1 MATLDGELR
10 PILRLRNA
18 LRDKGFGLAGNEL
31 AKSPSDSKRRSA
43 KKAGQLDWIQESGS
57 GAAPEIRRKAAARK
71 YRRLCRMP
79 ARSIRRTE
87 QGVLA
92 MAVVLCSW
100 GDAIDGGTE
109 EALTLARKLAGST
122 GVELRWLV
130 LGGAASAATEVA
142 ARYGV
147 NRLDRIEGAAASGPD
162 ALVTTLA
169 GYCSSTAPR
178 AVLFN
183 QGAESRVIAARLAG
197 RLGVPVVANV
207 FDAEPSGAGLQVTA
221 TAFGG
226 DTHAVYA
233 LSAPVVVLSVTT
245 TSIVAAPAAAPSAV
259 EQHTVAVGTQAVAER
274 FEVISAPQ
282 VAEARL
288 EDAQIIVSGGR
299 GLGSKQNFEMVKD
312 MAAALGGMWGG
323 SRAIVDDG
331 WIDSSHQVGLTGKVT
346 RPALYVAV
354 GISGA
359 SQHMAGCSAAK
370 TIVAI
375 NKDADA
381 SIFRYAH
388 YGVVGDCLEIL
399 PELIKA
405 AKA

>member
-1 MATLDGELR
+1 
-10 PILRLRNA
+10 
-18 LRDKGFGLAGNEL
+18 
-31 AKSPSDSKRRSA
+31 
-43 KKAGQLDWIQESGS
+43 
-57 GAAPEIRRKAAARK
+57 
-71 YRRLCRMP
+71 
-79 ARSIRRTE
+79 
-87 QGVLA
+87 

-147 NRLDRIEGAAASGPD
+147 NRLDRIEGAGAATSGPD
-162 ALVTTLA
+162 ALVATLA
-169 GYCSSTAPR
+169 AYCRSTAPR

-207 FDAEPSGAGLQVTA
+207 FDAEPAGSGLHVTA

-226 DTHAVYA
+226 DTHAVYE
-233 LSAPVVVLSVTT
+233 LTAPVAVLSVTT
-245 TSIVAAPAAAPSAV
+245 TSIVAAPAAVPTAV
-259 EQHTVAVGTQAVAER
+259 VQHAVALDTGAVAER

-282 VAEARL
+282 VTEARL

-299 GLGSKQNFEMVKD
+299 GLGSKENFEMVKD

-331 WIDSSHQVGLTGKVT
+331 WIDSSHQVGLTGKIT

-375 NKDADA
+375 NKDPDA

>member
-1 MATLDGELR
+1 
-10 PILRLRNA
+10 
-18 LRDKGFGLAGNEL
+18 
-31 AKSPSDSKRRSA
+31 
-43 KKAGQLDWIQESGS
+43 
-57 GAAPEIRRKAAARK
+57 
-71 YRRLCRMP
+71 
-79 ARSIRRTE
+79 
-87 QGVLA
+87 

-130 LGGAASAATEVA
+130 LGGAASAAIEVA

-147 NRLDRIEGAAASGPD
+147 SRLDRVEEAAASASGAD
-162 ALVTTLA
+162 ALVATLA
-169 GYCSSTAPR
+169 AYCGSTAPR

-183 QGAESRVIAARLAG
+183 QGTESRVIAARLAG

-207 FDAEPSGAGLQVTA
+207 FDAEPAGSGLHVTA

-226 DTHAVYA
+226 DTHAVYE
-233 LSAPVVVLSVTT
+233 LTAPVAVLSVTT
-245 TSIVAAPAAAPSAV
+245 TSIVAAPAAVPTVVVPHAV
-259 EQHTVAVGTQAVAER
+259 ALDTGPVAER

-299 GLGSKQNFEMVKD
+299 GLGSKENFEMVKD

-331 WIDSSHQVGLTGKVT
+331 WIDSSHQVGLTGKIT

>member
-1 MATLDGELR
+1 
-10 PILRLRNA
+10 
-18 LRDKGFGLAGNEL
+18 
-31 AKSPSDSKRRSA
+31 
-43 KKAGQLDWIQESGS
+43 
-57 GAAPEIRRKAAARK
+57 
-71 YRRLCRMP
+71 
-79 ARSIRRTE
+79 
-87 QGVLA
+87 

-109 EALTLARKLAGST
+109 EALTLAHKLAAAT
-122 GVELRWLV
+122 GAQLRWLV
-130 LGGAASAATEVA
+130 LGGAAAAAVEVG

-147 NRLDRIEGAAASGPD
+147 DRLDTVQGPGASAGGPD
-162 ALVTTLA
+162 ALVATLA
-169 GYCSSTAPR
+169 DYCNQTAPR

-207 FDAEPSGAGLQVTA
+207 FDVEPAGGGLQVTA

-226 DTHAVYA
+226 DTHAVYQVA
-233 LSAPVVVLSVTT
+233 APLAVLSVSTT
-245 TSIVAAPAAAPSAV
+245 AIVAAPAVAPS
-259 EQHTVAVGTQAVAER
+259 TVAQHSVALNGAAVAER
-274 FEVISAPQ
+274 FAVTAAPQ

-288 EDAQIIVSGGR
+288 EDAQVIVSGGR
-299 GLGSKQNFEMVKD
+299 GLGSKQNFELVKD

-331 WIDSSHQVGLTGKVT
+331 WIDSSHQVGLTGKIT

-370 TIVAI
+370 TIIAI

-388 YGVVGDCLEIL
+388 FGVVGDCLEIL

>member
-1 MATLDGELR
+1 
-10 PILRLRNA
+10 
-18 LRDKGFGLAGNEL
+18 
-31 AKSPSDSKRRSA
+31 
-43 KKAGQLDWIQESGS
+43 
-57 GAAPEIRRKAAARK
+57 
-71 YRRLCRMP
+71 
-79 ARSIRRTE
+79 
-87 QGVLA
+87 

-130 LGGAASAATEVA
+130 LGGAAGAATEAA
-142 ARYGV
+142 ARSGV
-147 NRLDRIEGAAASGPD
+147 NRLDRIEGVAASPSGPD
-162 ALVTTLA
+162 ALVATLA
-169 GYCSSTAPR
+169 AYCSSTAPR
-178 AVLFN
+178 IVLFN

-207 FDAEPSGAGLQVTA
+207 FDAEPAGSGLHVTA

-233 LSAPVVVLSVTT
+233 LTAPVAVLSVTT
-245 TSIVAAPAAAPSAV
+245 TSIVAAPAAVPTAV
-259 EQHTVAVGTQAVAER
+259 VQYTVALNTGAVAER

-299 GLGSKQNFEMVKD
+299 GLGSKENFEMVKD

-331 WIDSSHQVGLTGKVT
+331 WIDSSHQVGLTGKIT

>member
-1 MATLDGELR
+1 
-10 PILRLRNA
+10 
-18 LRDKGFGLAGNEL
+18 
-31 AKSPSDSKRRSA
+31 
-43 KKAGQLDWIQESGS
+43 
-57 GAAPEIRRKAAARK
+57 
-71 YRRLCRMP
+71 
-79 ARSIRRTE
+79 
-87 QGVLA
+87 

-100 GDAIDGGTE
+100 GDAVDGGTE
-109 EALTLARKLAGST
+109 EALTLARKLAASIKA
-122 GVELRWLV
+122 ELRWLV
-130 LGGAASAATEVA
+130 LGGAAVTAVELAAK
-142 ARYGV
+142 YGV
-147 NRLDRIEGAAASGPD
+147 GRLDTVEGANVAGPD
-162 ALVTTLA
+162 ALVAVLA
-169 GYCSSTAPR
+169 DYCGQTAPR

-183 QGAESRVIAARLAG
+183 QTAESRVIAVRLAG

-207 FDAEPSGAGLQVTA
+207 FDVEPAGAGLQVTA

-226 DTHAVYA
+226 DTHVVYEVA
-233 LSAPVVVLSVTT
+233 APVAVLSLTT
-245 TSIVAAPAAAPSAV
+245 TSIAAAPATVPTAVQRHSLAAGGAAV
-259 EQHTVAVGTQAVAER
+259 TER
-274 FEVISAPQ
+274 FAVISSPQ
-282 VAEARL
+282 VSEARL
-288 EDAQIIVSGGR
+288 EDAEIIVSGGR
-299 GLGSKQNFEMVKD
+299 GLGSKQNFELVKD

-331 WIDSSHQVGLTGKVT
+331 WIDSSHQVGLTGKIT

-370 TIVAI
+370 TIIAI

-388 YGVVGDCLEIL
+388 YGIVGDCLEIL